1 MDVRKHKHCGN
12 FGMIFISKKY
22 ILKVKY
28 LNKQAVIF
36 IEASC
41 MNMIDLVLGEKLLPS
56 RQIDVWRIVLSQ

>member
-1 MDVRKHKHCGN
+1 MDVRKLKHCGN
-12 FGMIFISKKY
+12 FGMIFISKKS

-41 MNMIDLVLGEKLLPS
+41 MNMIDLVLGEKLPS